1 DAVLP
6 LPPRLDGAAQRGFAQ
21 ALRDADGDVE
31 VAGRERAQ
39 LAAVRG
45 VQVDRGDDQD
55 AAHGLKRGTRNIR
68 TKVDPP
74 VPRSAFRLPRSCGLA
89 RLIIFAPLGPLA
101 QAG

>member
-1 DAVLP
+1 PKAGCVWVGPVWHRDGEHLDAVLP

-55 AAHGLKRGTRNIR
+55 AAHGDRMRNVTNAEGGTRN
-68 TKVDPP
+68 
-74 VPRSAFRLPRSCGLA
+74 AE
-89 RLIIFAPLGPLA
+89 
-101 QAG
+101 QAGRPSC